1 MSHTIRMLIPLI
13 VVGGGAS
20 LVGAVFYGVWM
31 LGRYFGRDE
40 AMPIELAD
48 VQARMHRLEEAMGQ
62 TARALERLEAAHR
75 ISARMLSDLP
85 DNFDRLPPGRAVTPH

>member
-1 MSHTIRMLIPLI
+1 
-13 VVGGGAS
+13 
-20 LVGAVFYGVWM
+20 M

-48 VQARMHRLEEAMGQ
+48 VQARMHRLEQALSQ
-62 TARALERLEAAHR
+62 TTNALERLEAAHR

-85 DNFDRLPPGRAVTPH
+85 DHYDRLPPGRPVTPH

>member
-1 MSHTIRMLIPLI
+1 MGHSLRLLIPL
-13 VVGGGAS
+13 VVIGGGVS

-48 VQARMHRLEEAMGQ
+48 VQARMHRLEQAMSQ
-62 TARALERLEAAHR
+62 TTSALERLEAAHR
-75 ISARMLSDLP
+75 ISARMLNDLP
-85 DNFDRLPPGRAVTPH
+85 DYDRLPPGRPVTPH